1 MHINITSYQHQH
13 IKITLKTMLKISLF
27 LGKGIERHDSVTIN
41 QSVTVADT
49 CRHRIVY
56 LLGLN
61 Q

>member
-1 MHINITSYQHQH
+1 MHINITSYQHQN
-13 IKITLKTMLKISLF
+13 IKITLKISPF
-27 LGKGIERHDSVTIN
+27 LGKEIERHDSVTIN